1 MNNKTKGIICILFAA
16 FSFTLMSVFIKLA
29 GDLPAQEKAFFRNI
43 FAFIIAFVIMRR
55 QKIKFKIEKE
65 NILPLVLRALL
76 GTIGMVC
83 NFYAIDHLVIAD
95 ANMLNKLSPFFTIIF
110 SYIIL
115 KEDVKTIQ
123 WLAIIG
129 AFIGSLFIIKPSF
142 ANAALFPSMIG
153 LFGGISAG
161 AAYSMLRLL
170 GKKNVNR
177 SFIVLFFSAF
187 SSLITFP
194 LMMLDYVPMTGNQW
208 LIMALVA
215 VSATGG
221 QFGLTYAYY
230 YAPAKEISIYDY
242 SQIVFAAVFGFIIF
256 NQKPDIYS
264 FLGYLIISAMAMIM
278 FFYNNGKLSFSKNHI
293 KHNKI

>member
-1 MNNKTKGIICILFAA
+1 MNNKTKGILCILFAA

-29 GDLPAQEKAFFRNI
+29 GNLPAQEKAFFRNI
-43 FAFIIAFVIMRR
+43 FAFVIAFFIMKR
-55 QKIKFKIEKE
+55 QKVEFKIEKE

-76 GTIGMVC
+76 GTVGMIC

-123 WLAIIG
+123 WLAILG

-153 LFGGISAG
+153 LCGGISAG

-194 LMMLDYVPMTGNQW
+194 LMMINYVPMTLNQW
-208 LIMALVA
+208 IIMGLVA

-230 YAPAKEISIYDY
+230 YAPANEISIYDY
-242 SQIVFAAVFGFIIF
+242 SQIVFAAIFGFIIF
-256 NQKPDIYS
+256 NQTPDLFS
-264 FLGYLIISAMAMIM
+264 VLGYLIISAMALIM
-278 FFYNNGKLSFSKNHI
+278 FFYNNGKLSI
-293 KHNKI
+293 KSLKH